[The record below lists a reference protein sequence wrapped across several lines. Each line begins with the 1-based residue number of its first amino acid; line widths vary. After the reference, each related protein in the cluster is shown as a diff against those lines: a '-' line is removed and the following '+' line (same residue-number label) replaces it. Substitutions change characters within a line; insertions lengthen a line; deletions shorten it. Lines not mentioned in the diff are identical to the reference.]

1 MTKRPDDICPRPERL
16 PPQPTW
22 PMAMPIYPSSVWS
35 CDSTTQ
41 AEEILEG
48 QETGYVYQRDRHP
61 NADVFAEKCC
71 ELHHAAQ
78 AVVTSS
84 GMAAMAAAIV
94 SQVSQGD
101 HLVVSNQLYGR
112 SLQLLTGE
120 CARLGITSDL
130 VDTCDLTATAAAIRP
145 ETKLVI
151 VETIANPL
159 LRVAD
164 IAALAAVA
172 HQQGAWLLVDN
183 TFATPVICQP
193 LELGAD
199 FVVESVS
206 KMMNGHSD
214 VMLGALLGHEANWQ
228 RVPLVTSTWGFSSSP
243 FDCWLAARGLA
254 TLHLRAER
262 ACANALQVA
271 EYLAG
276 HSQVTGV
283 EYPGLVDHVDHGLAR
298 RQFQN
303 GYGAMVTFHLR
314 GDRTAADQFIEA
326 ARNIPFSPSLGEVST
341 SLSHPASTSHR
352 GLSLSERERLGIRDA
367 TIRLSVGTESE
378 EFVLNL
384 LREALAPT

>member
-1 MTKRPDDICPRPERL
+1 
-16 PPQPTW
+16 
-22 PMAMPIYPSSVWS
+22 MPIYPSSVWS

-48 QETGYVYQRDRHP
+48 QEAGYVYQRDRHP

-71 ELHHAAQ
+71 ELHHASHGI
-78 AVVTSS
+78 VTSS

-94 SQVSQGD
+94 SQASQGD

-112 SLQLLTGE
+112 SLQLLTE
-120 CARLGITSDL
+120 EFERLGIASDL
-130 VDTCDLTATAAAIRP
+130 VDTCDLAATAAAVRP
-145 ETKLVI
+145 ETNLVI

-164 IAALAAVA
+164 IAALAAVV
-172 HQQGAWLLVDN
+172 HEKGARLLVDN
-183 TFATPVICQP
+183 TFATPVLCRP
-193 LELGAD
+193 LDLGAD

-214 VMLGALLGHEANWQ
+214 VMLGVLLGHEADWQ
-228 RVPLVTSTWGFSSSP
+228 RVPLVTSTWGFASSP
-243 FDCWLAARGLA
+243 FDCWLATRGLA
-254 TLHLRAER
+254 TLHLRAGR

-276 HSQVTGV
+276 HAQVAAV
-283 EYPGLVDHVDHGLAR
+283 EYPGLVDHVDHALAR
-298 RQFQN
+298 RQFQD
-303 GYGAMVTFHLR
+303 GFGAMVTFHLR
-314 GDRTAADQFIEA
+314 GDRGAADHFIAA
-326 ARNIPFSPSLGEVST
+326 ARNIPFSPSLGEAST

-352 GLSLSERERLGIRDA
+352 GLSAVERESLGIQDA

-384 LREALAPT
+384 LREALD